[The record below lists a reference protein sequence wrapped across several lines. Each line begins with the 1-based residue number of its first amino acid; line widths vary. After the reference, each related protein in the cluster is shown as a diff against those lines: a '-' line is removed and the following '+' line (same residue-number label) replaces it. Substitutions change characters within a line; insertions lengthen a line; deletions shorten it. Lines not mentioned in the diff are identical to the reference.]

1 MSRRTWMRAAMASAL
16 VPPLLVIVSA
26 SPSQAAPAQ
35 TGKFTSVPGASLA
48 KQVSA
53 TKSPTSRMA
62 KTDPSLL
69 NRSDSTKL
77 SIAVKLDYDS
87 TATYAGGVAGYEATS
102 PSVTGKALSG
112 SNAEKRYES
121 RITGI
126 EDAFLTQLKKQVPD
140 AKVGQKLRT
149 VYGGIALTVPA
160 NKIGSILTIDNVVA
174 VQADAA
180 RAPQTDSST
189 SFIGADQV
197 YPSLGGKPN
206 AGKGVIFGSLDS
218 GVWPEHPS
226 FADNGNLGAPPAKA
240 DGTPRSCDFGDN
252 PLTPAADPFVC
263 QNKLIGG
270 KGFLDTYNANQPMEM
285 FGYTARDSDGHGTHT
300 ASTAAGNPLASAVVL
315 GVERGPINGVAPGAW
330 VSVYKVCGA
339 TGCYSTD
346 SAAAVAQAIK
356 DGVKVINF
364 SISGGASP
372 YTDVVELAFFD
383 AYKAGV
389 FVSASAGNA
398 GPGASTSDHLS
409 GWVTTVAASTQKRS
423 FESTLTVSSTDGTQT
438 VLKGISITQGISTDT
453 PVVMASA
460 PPYNNVSCE
469 VPAPPGIFAG
479 KIVACLRTPGRILK
493 GFNVKQ
499 GGAAGMIL
507 YNNPAADALTDNH
520 WLPAVHL
527 ADGTAFLAYVGAH
540 PGIKAKFTAGE
551 KVIGTGDVMTSFSS
565 RGPGGQFIKP
575 DITAPGAQILAGQT
589 PVLDDA
595 AGGPPGQYFMAIA
608 GTSMSSPHI
617 AGSAILEK
625 AAHPDFTPG
634 QIKSS
639 LMTTATTNVK
649 KENGTTP
656 ADPFDLGAGRVQV
669 NLAANPGLTF
679 DETADRLFALGND
692 PVSAVQINLP
702 SVNAPVMPGKLT
714 AIRTAKNV
722 SGKTQTYRVE
732 TTSPAGSSITVSPAI
747 FTVAAGAT
755 ATINITIKSSAAK
768 AQYFGEVRL
777 KPLSS
782 SVPAL
787 HLPVAFIPQQG
798 DIKVTQS
805 CSPASLTL
813 LQNSTCTVTATNGTF
828 NDTTADF
835 ATTTT
840 LNLPIVGAGGGATV
854 VNPFKAE
861 KKAVPLAGAVPGTPS
876 IAPGTIAGYIPLD
889 LFGGTVVTPVG
900 DEDLTTFNVPPFK
913 YNGIEYSALTVDSNG
928 YLYPGSD
935 DSNENN
941 VCCDISPIPN
951 PAKPNNV
958 LAPFWTDLD
967 GTGAPG
973 ILLNV
978 LTDGINS
985 WIVVEWRVNDFGT
998 ANGRTFQVWLGSGGA
1013 QDIAF
1018 SYDAAS
1024 VSTLPSGQDL
1034 VVGAENLAGTGGQGL
1049 PLNTLPTSDLYVTS
1063 TDPVPGASTSYTV
1076 TVKGL
1081 LPGSGRVTTSVVT
1094 PAVPGT
1100 TVVTTDIGITLRFN
1114 RIGT

>member
-1 MSRRTWMRAAMASAL
+1 MSRRTWVHAAMVSAL

-26 SPSQAAPAQ
+26 SPSQAAPVQA
-35 TGKFTSVPGASLA
+35 GRFTSVPGASLV
-48 KQVSA
+48 KQVA
-53 TKSPTSRMA
+53 TAKSPTSRMA

-69 NRSDSTKL
+69 NRTDSTQL

-87 TATYAGGVAGYEATS
+87 TATYSGGIAGYEATS
-102 PSVTGKALSG
+102 PSVTGKELSG
-112 SNAEKRYES
+112 STAEQRYES

-126 EDAFLTQLKKQVPD
+126 EDKFLAELKKQIPS

-149 VYGGIALTVPA
+149 VYGGVALTVPA
-160 NKIGSILTIDNVVA
+160 NKIGSILMIDNVVA
-174 VQADAA
+174 VQSDAS

-240 DGTPRSCDFGDN
+240 DGTPRACDFGDN

-263 QNKLIGG
+263 QHKLIGG
-270 KGFLDTYNANQPMEM
+270 KGFLDTYNANQPVEM

-300 ASTAAGNPLASAVVL
+300 ASTAAGNPVASANVL
-315 GVERGPINGVAPGAW
+315 GIERGPINGVAPGAW
-330 VSVYKVCGA
+330 ISVYKVCGA

-389 FVSASAGNA
+389 FVAASAGNS

-423 FESTLTVSSTDGTQT
+423 FESTLTVSSTDGTST
-438 VLKGISITQGISTDT
+438 VLKGISITQGISTAT

-460 PPYNNVSCE
+460 APYNNPTCE
-469 VPAPPGIFAG
+469 APAPPGIFVG
-479 KIVACLRTPGRILK
+479 KIVACQRSPGRILK

-507 YNNPAADALTDNH
+507 YNNPAADALSDNH

-527 ADGTAFLAYVGAH
+527 ADGTAFLNYVAAH
-540 PGIKAKFTAGE
+540 PGITASFTEGV

-589 PVLDDA
+589 PVLDDVQ
-595 AGGPPGQYFMAIA
+595 GGPPGQYFMAIA

-692 PVSAVQINLP
+692 PVNAVQINMP

-714 AIRTAKNV
+714 AVRTAKNV
-722 SGKTQTYRVE
+722 TNKAQTYRVE

-747 FTVAAGAT
+747 FTVAAGKT
-755 ATINITIKSSAAK
+755 ATINITIKSSAPK

-798 DIKVTQS
+798 DIKVTQA

-840 LNLPIVGAGGGATV
+840 LNLPIVGASGATV

-861 KKAVPLAGAVPGTPS
+861 KKAAPLAGAVAGTPS

-889 LFGGTVVTPVG
+889 LFGGTLVTPVG
-900 DEDLTTFNVPPFK
+900 DEDLTTFNVPSFK
-913 YNGIEYSALTVDSNG
+913 YNGVEYTSLTVDSNG

-941 VCCDISPIPN
+941 NCCDISPIPN

-967 GTGAPG
+967 GTGAQG
-973 ILLNV
+973 VLLNV
-978 LTDGINS
+978 LTDGVNT
-985 WIVVEWRVNDFGT
+985 WTVVEWRVNDFGT
-998 ANGRTFQVWLGSGGA
+998 TNSRVFQVWLGSGGP

-1018 SYDAAS
+1018 SYDFATVAS
-1024 VSTLPSGQDL
+1024 PPAGQNL
-1034 VVGAENLAGTGGQGL
+1034 VVGAENASGTGGQGL
-1049 PLNTLPTSDLYVTS
+1049 PLNTVPTTDLYVTS

-1100 TVVTTDIGITLRFN
+1100 TVVTTDIGVTLKLN

>member
-1 MSRRTWMRAAMASAL
+1 MATAL
-16 VPPLLVIVSA
+16 VPPLFVIVSA
-26 SPSQAAPAQ
+26 SPSQAAPVQ
-35 TGKFTSVPGASLA
+35 RDKLTSVQGASLV
-48 KQVSA
+48 KQSQA
-53 TKSPTSRMA
+53 AKSPTSRMA
-62 KTDPSLL
+62 KTDTSLL
-69 NRSDSTKL
+69 NRTGSERL

-87 TATYAGGVAGYEATS
+87 TATYSGGIAGYEATS

-112 SNAEKRYES
+112 GSAEQRYES
-121 RITGI
+121 RIAGI
-126 EDAFLTQLKKQVPD
+126 EDRFLAELKKRVPD

-160 NKIGSILTIDNVVA
+160 NKINSIVTIDNVVA

-189 SFIGADQV
+189 AFIGADQV

-218 GVWPEHPS
+218 GAWPEHPS

-240 DGTPRSCDFGDN
+240 DGTPRACDFGDN

-270 KGFLDTYNANQPMEM
+270 KGFLDTYNAVQPMEQ

-300 ASTAAGNPLASAVVL
+300 ASTAAGNPVASANVL
-315 GVERGPINGVAPGAW
+315 GIERGPINGVAPGAW

-356 DGVKVINF
+356 DGVNVINF

-372 YTDVVELAFFD
+372 YTDIVELAFFD

-389 FVSASAGNA
+389 FVAASAGNS
-398 GPGASTSDHLS
+398 GPDASTADHLS
-409 GWVTTVAASTQKRS
+409 GWVTTVGASTQKRS
-423 FESTLTVSSTDGTQT
+423 FESTLTVASSDGTQAT
-438 VLKGISITQGISTDT
+438 LKGVSITQGVSTAT

-460 PPYNNVSCE
+460 PPYGSEECL
-469 VPAPPGIFAG
+469 VPAAPGIFAG
-479 KIVACLRTPGRILK
+479 KIVACKRGPGRVMK
-493 GFNVKQ
+493 GFNVLQ
-499 GGAAGMIL
+499 GGAVGMIL
-507 YNNPAADALTDNH
+507 YNATPADAMSDNH
-520 WLPAVHL
+520 WLPTVHL
-527 ADGTAFLAYVGAH
+527 ADGTAFLSYVGAH
-540 PGIKAKFTAGE
+540 PGITAKFTAGE
-551 KVIGTGDVMTSFSS
+551 KVVGTGDVMATFSS

-575 DITAPGAQILAGQT
+575 DITAPGVQILAGQT

-608 GTSMSSPHI
+608 GTSMSAPHI
-617 AGSAILEK
+617 AGSAILQK
-625 AAHPDFTPG
+625 AANPGFTPG

-669 NLAANPGLTF
+669 NVAKNPGLTF

-714 AIRTAKNV
+714 AVRTAKNV
-722 SGKTQTYRVE
+722 TNKTLTYRVE

-747 FTVAAGAT
+747 FTVAPGKT
-755 ATINITIKSSAAK
+755 ATINITIKSSAPK

-777 KPLSS
+777 KPISS
-782 SVPAL
+782 GVPAL

-798 DIKVTQS
+798 SIKVTQA
-805 CSPASLTL
+805 CNPASVTL
-813 LQNSTCTVTATNGTF
+813 LQNTTCTVTATNETF
-828 NDTTADF
+828 ADTTADF
-835 ATTTT
+835 TTTT
-840 LNLPIVGAGGGATV
+840 SLNLPIVGASGATV

-861 KKAVPLAGAVPGTPS
+861 KKAAALAGAQLGTPS
-876 IAPGTIAGYIPLD
+876 IEPGTIAGYIPLD
-889 LFGGTVVTPVG
+889 AFPGTLVTPIG
-900 DEDLTTFNVPPFK
+900 DEDLTTYNVPAFK
-913 YNGIEYSALTVDSNG
+913 YNGAEYTSLTVDSNG

-941 VCCDISPIPN
+941 NCCDISPIPN

-967 GTGAPG
+967 GTGATG
-973 ILLNV
+973 LLINV
-978 LTDGINS
+978 LTDGVND

-998 ANGRTFQVWLGSGGA
+998 TNGRTFQVWLGSGGA

-1018 SYDAAS
+1018 SYDFATID
-1024 VSTLPSGQDL
+1024 TLPVAQDL
-1034 VVGAENLAGTGGQGL
+1034 VVGAENEAGTGGEGL
-1049 PLNTLPTSDLYVTS
+1049 PLNTLPTTDLYVTS

-1081 LPGSGRVTTSVVT
+1081 LPGSGKVTTSVVT
-1094 PAVPGT
+1094 PVVPGT
-1100 TVVTTDIGITLRFN
+1100 TVVTTDVGVTLRFN

>member
-1 MSRRTWMRAAMASAL
+1 MSRRRWVHAAVASAL

-26 SPSQAAPAQ
+26 SPSQAAPVN
-35 TGKFTSVPGASLA
+35 GNLTSVQGASLV
-48 KQVSA
+48 KQVSTA
-53 TKSPTSRMA
+53 KSPTSRMA

-69 NRSDSTKL
+69 NRTDSTRL

-87 TATYAGGVAGYEATS
+87 TATYSGGIAGYEATS
-102 PSVTGKALSG
+102 PAVTGKALSG
-112 SNAEKRYES
+112 SNAEQRYES
-121 RITGI
+121 RITTI
-126 EDAFLTQLKKQVPD
+126 EDKFLADLKKLVPD
-140 AKVGQKLRT
+140 ARVGQKLRT
-149 VYGGIALTVPA
+149 VYGGIALSVPA

-174 VQADAA
+174 VQSDAA

-252 PLTPAADPFVC
+252 PLTPANDPFVC

-270 KGFLDTYNANQPMEM
+270 KGFLDTYNANQPVEM

-300 ASTAAGNPLASAVVL
+300 ASTAAGNPVASANVL
-315 GVERGPINGVAPGAW
+315 GVERGPVNGVAPGAW

-389 FVSASAGNA
+389 FVAASAGNS
-398 GPGASTSDHLS
+398 GPGASTADHLS
-409 GWVTTVAASTQKRS
+409 GWVTTVGASTQKRS
-423 FESTLTVSSTDGTQT
+423 FQSTLTVASSDGAQT
-438 VLKGISITQGISTDT
+438 VLKGVSLTQGVTPAK
-453 PVVMASA
+453 PVVLASA
-460 PPYNNVSCE
+460 PPYNNPTCE

-479 KIVACLRTPGRILK
+479 KIVACQRSPGRIMK
-493 GFNVKQ
+493 GFNVRQ

-507 YNNPAADALTDNH
+507 YNNPAADALSDNH
-520 WLPAVHL
+520 WLPTVHL
-527 ADGTAFLAYVGAH
+527 ADGTAFLNFVAAH
-540 PGIKAKFTAGE
+540 PGITASFTNGE
-551 KVIGTGDVMTSFSS
+551 KVIGTADVMTSFSS

-617 AGSAILEK
+617 AGSAILAK

-692 PVSAVQINLP
+692 PVNAVQINLP

-714 AIRTAKNV
+714 AVRTAKNV
-722 SGKTQTYRVE
+722 SGKAQTYRVE
-732 TTSPAGSSITVSPAI
+732 TTSPAGSSITVSPSI
-747 FTVAAGAT
+747 FTVPAGKT
-755 ATINITIKSSAAK
+755 ATINITIKSSAPK

-777 KPLSS
+777 KPVSS

-787 HLPVAFIPQQG
+787 HLPVAFVPQQG
-798 DIKVTQS
+798 DIKVTQA

-835 ATTTT
+835 STTTT
-840 LNLPIVGAGGGATV
+840 LNLPIVGASGATV
-854 VNPFKAE
+854 ANPFKAV
-861 KKAVPLAGAVPGTPS
+861 KKAAPLAGAGARPPAL
-876 IAPGTIAGYIPLD
+876 APGPQPRVIPLD
-889 LFGGTVVTPVG
+889 LFGGTLVVPVG

-913 YNGIEYSALTVDSNG
+913 YNGVEYSSLTIDTNG

-941 VCCDISPIPN
+941 ICCDITPIPN

-967 GTGAPG
+967 GTNSTG
-973 ILLNV
+973 LLVNV
-978 LTDGINS
+978 LTDGVGL
-985 WIVVEWRVNDFGT
+985 WTVVEWRVNDYGT
-998 ANGRTFQVWLGSGGA
+998 NKTRKFQVWLGSGGP

-1018 SYDAAS
+1018 SYDFAS

-1034 VVGAENLAGTGGQGL
+1034 VVGAENVAGTGGQGL
-1049 PLNTLPTSDLYVTS
+1049 PLNTLPTTDLYVTS

-1081 LPGSGRVTTSVVT
+1081 LPGSGKVTTSVVT

-1100 TVVTTDIGITLRFN
+1100 TVVNTDIGVTLKLN